1 MASVLPQRRRRGAG
15 AATRAAP
22 LAAQPAPQPD
32 PQQPARGAA
41 CIGCPGPRRSWRRR
55 WRRRRHWLGG
65 GLGAQPAPRGHRRMS
80 PRTRP
85 LTGMRPGVP
94 LLSSAGGPS
103 DLEAASSALHG
114 GPSELRARGRA
125 LCSPARSLGA
135 RGHALCSSALQD
147 LWRRR
152 LALQRRQDL
161 RLCLRQPSRSRNDHG
176 TNAIEDVLEGSA
188 ACGRG
193 GGHGGCSSRKAA
205 QPAPSN
211 FTESLLIQ
219 PSLVAQCAAG
229 QPPTFLL
236 RPEAT
241 AWLMGIPTESPFRLI
256 PGFGKAGSDQLARK
270 AVGL

>member
-1 MASVLPQRRRRGAG
+1 
-15 AATRAAP
+15 
-22 LAAQPAPQPD
+22 
-32 PQQPARGAA
+32 
-41 CIGCPGPRRSWRRR
+41 
-55 WRRRRHWLGG
+55 
-65 GLGAQPAPRGHRRMS
+65 MS

-125 LCSPARSLGA
+125 LCSPARPLGA
-135 RGHALCSSALQD
+135 RGHVLCSSALQD

-161 RLCLRQPSRSRNDHG
+161 RLCLRQPSRSRNECHRG
-176 TNAIEDVLEGSA
+176 CPRRLEGSA

-229 QPPTFLL
+229 VEHVRFLAFL
-236 RPEAT
+236 HLPLCPSRQFKTEKR
-241 AWLMGIPTESPFRLI
+241 AWR
-256 PGFGKAGSDQLARK
+256 
-270 AVGL
+270 